1 MTGAL
6 LLTTLVTAL
15 LATAAPGPVATNTV
29 ADAADDD
36 SPVKAVTVL
45 PLAAGDT
52 ITSKQAA
59 GLTARLRGAVSVV
72 ADEGAIK
79 LLPPTRDDDKV
90 LRRCARDPACY
101 ADLAKVRGADVVLF
115 GRVERGDG
123 GLLVTLLDG
132 QVPHGS
138 VLIVGN
144 DAQDAAA
151 FDRLARTVTA
161 PNTLRGSLTIEGEA
175 GDTVTVDGQRRGTI
189 GSDGFFVA
197 ERLREGTHPVEVS
210 RPEGRNGALY
220 DAFTRDVVITHRVT
234 TPVKVTL
241 LPKASTA
248 TLGDDSAVAGPPVAA
263 IVGVG
268 TGSAIAVAGVVCG
281 VLSLLD
287 SLEVEQ
293 RAEAQ
298 QLVFPRDEE
307 LVARGRTLAVTS
319 TILYATGAVVAGA
332 GALWWWL
339 GVDDDDVTADTAATA
354 GTADIT
360 GSTP

>member
-6 LLTTLVTAL
+6 LLTAL
-15 LATAAPGPVATNTV
+15 LATAAPGPAAIAATSAGPDTAEVAT
-29 ADAADDD
+29 DDD
-36 SPVKAVTVL
+36 GPIKAVTVL

-59 GLTARLRGAVSVV
+59 GLTARLRGAVTVV

-79 LLPPTRDDDKV
+79 LLPTTRDDDKV

-132 QVPHGS
+132 RDPHGS

-248 TLGDDSAVAGPPVAA
+248 TLGDDSAVAGPPVTA
-263 IVGVG
+263 IVGVAA
-268 TGSAIAVAGVVCG
+268 GSAIAVAGVVCG

-339 GVDDDDVTADTAATA
+339 GVDDVTAATA
-354 GTADIT
+354 DTADIT